1 MGTLLVILGA
11 GLFFGLL
18 VFFICEEKSLKNA
31 DFSDM
36 KGLFTAERKV
46 SECAG
51 EFNTLRYLAIYFAIM
66 LVFDLAIANL
76 VFIPNG
82 LGMEEMLAYTFV
94 PSLLGSWVILLV
106 KWTYQPIIKLVSSFM
121 FGSVY
126 MGASIIAFTITYFI
140 PA

>member
-1 MGTLLVILGA
+1 MGMLLITLGA
-11 GLFFGLL
+11 GLLFGLL
-18 VFFICEEKSLKNA
+18 VFFICEEKSLKDA

-51 EFNTLRYLAIYFAIM
+51 EFNTIRYLAAYFVVM
-66 LVFDLAIANL
+66 LAFDLAIVHF
-76 VFIPNG
+76 VFTPNNF
-82 LGMEEMLAYTFV
+82 GMQEMLAYTFA

-121 FGSVY
+121 YGSVY
-126 MGASIIAFTITYFI
+126 MGAAITSFAISYFL
-140 PA
+140 AA

>member
-1 MGTLLVILGA
+1 MGMLLIILGA

-18 VFFICEEKSLKNA
+18 VFFVAEEKSLKDA

-51 EFNTLRYLAIYFAIM
+51 EFNTFRYLGIYFAIM
-66 LVFDLAIANL
+66 VVFDLLMANL
-76 VFIPNG
+76 VFVPNG
-82 LGMEEMLAYTFV
+82 LGMQEMLAFTFV

-121 FGSVY
+121 YGSVY
-126 MGASIIAFTITYFI
+126 MGASIFAFTITYFI